1 MKVVKS
7 KGVNKSVILLK
18 LLDDEKL
25 IVVDEETTI
34 RYLDSENFGM
44 LGGFKVNIKHKYY
57 KSSVVAFSNDGQYF
71 GSLTAD
77 HKESRF
83 FNAKTKKLIARV
95 DRHHG
100 EVSCLGIDP
109 LNRYLF
115 SCGDDGKTFAVD
127 IKSGKL
133 VFTLPTHV
141 DTVNDIAFSKNGNW
155 VATCSYD
162 RKISLFSLV
171 SMSAKVQLKAH
182 AAAIMKIQF
191 LTNNR
196 LVSVDKNSS
205 AIIWDLSTGKVIE
218 RLQGIHDEI
227 RQIVTS
233 ENDRFLF
240 IGTALGYVL
249 LYDLQTYELLSSRYI
264 KIASPITAMEFDSR
278 NHELLIGTDD
288 GFIFTYNIYEGEEKL
303 KEYLKLKK
311 FVQIQ
316 TEAGNN
322 PVLATT
328 KIYKLVTD
336 LWENTL
342 KKAKIAL
349 QKQDKE
355 TAILLFKN
363 FKNIPA
369 KNSIIQKIMNEYV
382 EFPKFEKL
390 IKENKLSLAYG
401 IVRAHP
407 MYKDSSLYKAV
418 EKRWKNDFI
427 KAQKYILDPKTVEKA
442 KDIFAPYR
450 GISEKTKL
458 IQELL
463 TKGDIYKRFRVAI
476 GQKDFISCF
485 ELIKRHSFLK
495 KIPEYEILTKYA
507 DTLYMKSHEFMNKGD
522 THSAIKMLRI
532 LSVFDD
538 FKDEVKELMHS
549 VEAKGKFFTAIENED
564 ITVAYDMMSEL
575 EELEE
580 IPDGKKLQKQW
591 QKDQSRANEAA
602 MIGDAISVK
611 KILQRYMKIRS
622 KAIAIATLYS
632 WCYMVQLEDMARE
645 NGSQHDIEKGIKNYM
660 LSFGLI
666 EQIENFF
673 VQFKEKYPTTKLNL
687 EQLKQGSL
695 EMWRPSM
702 IVPSILD

>member
-7 KGVNKSVILLK
+7 KGVNKAVILLK
-18 LLDDEKL
+18 LLDDDKL
-25 IVVDEETTI
+25 IVVDEETTV
-34 RYLDSENFGM
+34 RYLDNEDFGM
-44 LGGFKVNIKHKYY
+44 LSGFKVNVKHEYY
-57 KSSVVAFSNDGQYF
+57 KSSVVMFSNDGQYF

-77 HKESRF
+77 RKESRF
-83 FNAKTKKLIARV
+83 YNAKTKKLIGMV

-100 EVSCLGIDP
+100 EASCLGIDP

-115 SCGDDGKTFAVD
+115 SCGDDGKTFAIDV
-127 IKSGKL
+127 KSGKL
-133 VFTLPTHV
+133 VFTLPAHV

-162 RKISLFSLV
+162 KKVSLFSLV
-171 SMSAKVQLKAH
+171 SMSAKAQLKAH
-182 AAAIMKIQF
+182 AAAIIKVQF
-191 LTNNR
+191 LTKNR
-196 LVSVDKNSS
+196 LISVDKNSS
-205 AIIWDLSTGKVIE
+205 AIIWNLSTGKVIE

-233 ENDRFLF
+233 KDDKFLF

-249 LYDLQTYELLSSRYI
+249 LYDLETYELLSSRYI
-264 KIASPITAMEFDSR
+264 KIASPITAMEFDVKH
-278 NHELLIGTDD
+278 HELLIGTDD
-288 GFIFTYNIYEGEEKL
+288 GFIFAYNIYEGEEKL

-311 FVQIQ
+311 FEEIQI
-316 TEAGNN
+316 EAENN

-328 KIYKLVTD
+328 KIYKLVDD

-342 KKAKIAL
+342 KKVKLAL

-355 TAILLFKN
+355 TAILLFN
-363 FKNIPA
+363 HFKNIPSR
-369 KNSIIQKIMNEYV
+369 NTIFQKMMNEYA
-382 EFPKFEKL
+382 EYPKFEKFA
-390 IKENKLSLAYG
+390 KENKLSLAYG
-401 IVRAHP
+401 LVNTHP
-407 MYKDSSLYKAV
+407 IYKDSSLYMAL
-418 EKRWKNDFI
+418 EKRWKSDFM

-442 KDIFAPYR
+442 KEVFAPYR

-463 TKGDIYKRFRVAI
+463 TKGDIYKRFRVAV

-495 KIPEYEILTKYA
+495 ELPEYEILTKYS

-522 THSAIKMLRI
+522 THSAIKMLRM
-532 LSVFDD
+532 LSAFDD

-549 VEAKGKFFTAIENED
+549 VETKEKFFAAVENED
-564 ITVAYDMMSEL
+564 IASAYDMMSEL

-580 IPDGKKLQKQW
+580 TPDGKKLQMQW
-591 QKDQSRANEAA
+591 QEDQSVANEAA
-602 MIGDAISVK
+602 MSGDAISARK
-611 KILQRYMKIRS
+611 ALQKYMKIRS
-622 KAIAIATLYS
+622 KTIAIATLYS
-632 WCYMVQLEDMARE
+632 WCYMVQLEDIARE
-645 NGSQHDIEKGIKNYM
+645 NGPQHDIEKGIRNYI